1 MLRAEGVTKTYGG
14 SRALD
19 AVDFEVRGGEIH
31 ALVGENGAGKS
42 TLIKVLSGAVIPDAG
57 VVRLGKTQVPAGDP
71 AATRR
76 LGVSCVH
83 QELTLVPDLSIA
95 DNIFLGREHGRA
107 WLQRR
112 RMNAA
117 VQAVLADLG
126 LRVPA
131 DVPVRTLSIAQQ
143 QLVEIARALADDTA
157 SRAAA
162 GKVLILDE
170 PTAPLADPEIDRLFD
185 ILQGLR
191 SRGHA
196 IIYISHR
203 LDEVFRIADRIT
215 VLRDGRIE
223 GTFARDHITR
233 AELIRRMVGRDL
245 SEEFPSRQVRP
256 GPIALQVDHLS
267 APPRFKDASLTV
279 REGEIVGLAGLVG
292 AGRTSVGLGIVGAL
306 RTSGTITF
314 RGQRVTFRSPAD
326 AIRRGLAYVTEDRK
340 AQGIFPLMDVSANI
354 TITFLPAFAKAG
366 WLSLKGERAGAEAA
380 ARDYGVRARRLD
392 QPAAA
397 LSGGNQQKLLI
408 ARYLLQPRSVIVLD
422 EPTRG
427 VDVGARAEIYRLV
440 NRMTED
446 GLGVLLISSD
456 LNEVLGMSDRV
467 VVMRDGRTVGELTK
481 DIATAER
488 VMTLATG
495 AAA

>member
-1 MLRAEGVTKTYGG
+1 VLSAQGISKTYGG

-19 AVDFEVRGGEIH
+19 AVDFDVRGGEIH

-42 TLIKVLSGAVIPDAG
+42 TLIKILSGAVTPDSG
-57 VVRLGKTQVPAGDP
+57 VVRLGTATIPTGDP

-83 QELTLVPDLSIA
+83 QELTLVPDLPIA
-95 DNIFLGREHGRA
+95 DNIFLGREQGRF

-112 RMNAA
+112 RMNALA
-117 VQAVLADLG
+117 EAVLTGLG
-126 LRVPA
+126 SRIPA
-131 DVPVRTLSIAQQ
+131 DVPVRALSVAHQ
-143 QLVEIARALADDTA
+143 QLVEIARALADDSGPGAGT
-157 SRAAA
+157 

-185 ILQGLR
+185 ILRRLR

-196 IIYISHR
+196 VIYISHR
-203 LDEVFRIADRIT
+203 LDEIFRIADRIT
-215 VLRDGRIE
+215 ILRDGRIQ
-223 GTFARDHITR
+223 GTCARDDITR

-245 SEEFPSRQVRP
+245 SEEFPPRHARP
-256 GPIALQVDHLS
+256 GAIALQIEHLS
-267 APPRFKDASLTV
+267 SPPRFRDVSLSV

-292 AGRTSVGLGIVGAL
+292 AGRTSVGLGIVGAVPTMGAL
-306 RTSGTITF
+306 TV
-314 RGQRVTFRSPAD
+314 RGERMTFRSPAG
-326 AIRRGLAYVTEDRK
+326 AIRSGLAYVTEDRK
-340 AQGIFPLMDVSANI
+340 AHGIFPLMDASANI
-354 TITFLPAFAKAG
+354 TISFLRSFARGG
-366 WLSLKGERAGAEAA
+366 WLSLSREWAGAESA
-380 ARDYGVRARRLD
+380 ARDYGVRAARLD
-392 QPAAA
+392 RPAAT
-397 LSGGNQQKLLI
+397 LSGGNQQKLLL
-408 ARYLLQPRSVIVLD
+408 ARYLLRPRSVIVLD

-440 NRMTED
+440 NRMTEQ

-467 VVMRDGRTVGELTK
+467 VVMRDGRTVGELAR
-481 DIATAER
+481 DAATPES
-488 VMTLATG
+488 VMALATG